1 MASAAPLAIDKLI
14 KLVEDEKT
22 TQSVKLGAINSLL
35 DRTGY
40 QTVNKIEDVTNKK
53 TDEELQHELGK
64 LLSVIKV
71 VPSSNDDLN

>member
-1 MASAAPLAIDKLI
+1 MVNMISRQLTDKQ
-14 KLVEDEKT
+14 KA

-53 TDEELQHELGK
+53 SDEELQQELNH
-64 LLSVIKV
+64 LLSTIKV
-71 VPSSNDDLN
+71 VTTPKDDLN